1 MMSRSLGPE
10 FGIPVGIILL
20 LSSVGLSV
28 MYATGLVEYIIG
40 VTKLCML
47 DCSDQDTRVFS
58 LLVFLLFTVLVSS
71 CLYLNMSFV
80 PVKVM
85 YLCI

>member
-47 DCSDQDTRVFS
+47 DCSDRSRYQSIFIIGVF
-58 LLVFLLFTVLVSS
+58 VIHRPCFI
-71 CLYLNMSFV
+71 MPV
-80 PVKVM
+80 PEYVI
-85 YLCI
+85 CTS